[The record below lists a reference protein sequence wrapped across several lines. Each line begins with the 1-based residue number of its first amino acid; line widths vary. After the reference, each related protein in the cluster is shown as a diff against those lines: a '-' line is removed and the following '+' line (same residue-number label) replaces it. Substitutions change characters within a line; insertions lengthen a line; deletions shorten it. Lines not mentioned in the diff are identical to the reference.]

1 MDFRAW
7 KEEIY
12 MWTEQDDYDEET
24 DMLIFGMMD
33 EHERSSSTGGSGGGC
48 LVFMIGL
55 IGISVLPI
63 IGATMFFLS

>member
-1 MDFRAW
+1 
-7 KEEIY
+7 

-33 EHERSSSTGGSGGGC
+33 EHERSSSSGGSGGGC

-55 IGISVLPI
+55 IGIAALPI